1 MTYDHELIL
10 ITPSQIIEDEIGN
23 QIPND
28 PIETPI
34 LCGLKSIGRSEFYN
48 AAVAGLRPELVFVV
62 HAYEYEG
69 QKSIKFEGIEYRVI
83 RTYSV
88 SFEEMELT
96 CERVAADG

>member
-1 MTYDHELIL
+1 MTYDHKLIL
-10 ITPSQIIEDEIGN
+10 ITPSQIIGDDIGN
-23 QIPND
+23 QIPSD

-34 LCGLKSIGRSEFYN
+34 LCGLKSVGRSEFYN